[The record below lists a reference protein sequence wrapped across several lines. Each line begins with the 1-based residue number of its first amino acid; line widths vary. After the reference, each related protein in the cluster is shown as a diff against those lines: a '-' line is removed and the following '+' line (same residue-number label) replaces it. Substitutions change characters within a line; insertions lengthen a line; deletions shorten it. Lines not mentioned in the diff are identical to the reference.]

1 MPAAKQ
7 NLRIEQGATFR
18 TDLQWIANT
27 NPVNIT
33 GYQARM
39 QIRNKVSSPEFIY
52 EMTTENGCITFKDA
66 EKGQIQLFIS
76 NVDTASFIFDSAVYD
91 LEFVA
96 PNGDVTRL
104 LEGKVTLSLEVTRG

>member
-1 MPAAKQ
+1 MAAAKQ

-18 TDLQWIANT
+18 LSLQWIANT
-27 NPVNIT
+27 TPVNLT
-33 GYQARM
+33 GYKARM

-52 EMTTENGCITFKDA
+52 EMTTENGGITFKDV
-66 EKGQIQLFIS
+66 EGGHIQLFIS
-76 NVDTASFIFDSAVYD
+76 NVDTSSFAFDSAVYD

-104 LEGKVTLSLEVTRG
+104 IEGKVTLSLEVTRD